1 MKTKAVTQTHL
12 ELDDDQLKVLDETL
26 SSVEDMLSRFPVGRN
41 WYSRFIADAFIQHA
55 CVHLAVE
62 LQNIAA
68 HGHRNDD
75 AEDEPKPSIYT
86 QLVQLAELVAAGN
99 TEFEVLEQ
107 SAKRILKE
115 MGVTA

>member
-1 MKTKAVTQTHL
+1 MKKTKRKLAP
-12 ELDDDQLKVLDETL
+12 LDLTDDQLEVLDQALNSAEDIL
-26 SSVEDMLSRFPVGRN
+26 SQFPLGKN
-41 WYSRFIADAFIQHA
+41 CYSRLVADAFAQH
-55 CVHLAVE
+55 VRIHLATE
-62 LQNIAA
+62 LANIAA

-99 TEFEVLEQ
+99 TEFEVLER

-115 MGVTA
+115 IGVTA